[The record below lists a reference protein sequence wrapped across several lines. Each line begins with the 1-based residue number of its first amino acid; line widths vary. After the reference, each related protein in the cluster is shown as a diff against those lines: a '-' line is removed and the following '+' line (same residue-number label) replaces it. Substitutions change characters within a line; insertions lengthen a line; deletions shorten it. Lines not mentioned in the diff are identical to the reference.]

1 MTENS
6 KWHDAYIGLGS
17 NLDNPLQHLLNAA
30 EDIAAAAEIQQI
42 ALSPLYQS
50 DPVGPPNQPDYINA
64 VMHIETTL
72 TPLALLHQLQTIEN
86 LHGRERNVRWGA
98 RTLDLDIL
106 LYDDQIIDLAE
117 LSVPHPEMTKRS
129 FVLYPLTDIA
139 PSNLTIPGR
148 GKLLELLTR
157 CPQNDL
163 RRLAS

>member
-1 MTENS
+1 MMTQS
-6 KWHDAYIGLGS
+6 AWYDAYIGLGS
-17 NLDNPLQHLLNAA
+17 NLDNPMQHLLSAVK
-30 EDIAAAAEIQQI
+30 DIANSSEIRQL

-72 TPLALLHQLQTIEN
+72 TPLALLHQLQAIEN
-86 LHGRERNVRWGA
+86 RHGRIRHERWGA

-106 LYDDQIIDLAE
+106 LYDNQTIDLKE

-129 FVLYPLTDIA
+129 FVLYPLADIA
-139 PSNLTIPGR
+139 PDDLPIPGR
-148 GKLLELLTR
+148 GTLLDQLTR
-157 CPQNDL
+157 CPKDGL